1 MKLTAARCPAC
12 AANIQ
17 LPEGRGRYFCQYCGT
32 QIIIE
37 EECGINI
44 GAVKIDRTDE
54 LNNLLIRAKRLH
66 SAGRYDDAEKYYNRV
81 LDIDATNDEALT
93 ALSRIERAIV
103 SPNLIIERGNTRGSG
118 EARTV
123 LIVDGV
129 KCSADLDCSVSI
141 TLSEGVHQVE
151 FKRGPMVGSMPVSI
165 TINNRYDR
173 YRVVFTPKLLTIS
186 VNMQKI

>member
-1 MKLTAARCPAC
+1 MKLTAAKCPAC

-54 LNNLLIRAKRLH
+54 LNNLLIRARRLH
-66 SAGRYDDAEKYYNRV
+66 LAGKNDDAETYYNRV
-81 LDIDATNDEALT
+81 LDIDATNEEALT
-93 ALSRIERAIV
+93 ALSAIERTIT
-103 SPNLIIERGNTRGSG
+103 SPNLVIERGNSRGSG

-123 LIVDGV
+123 LVIDGV
-129 KCSADLDCSVSI
+129 KYSVDLDCSNSI
-141 TLSEGVHQVE
+141 TLSEGAHQIE
-151 FKRGPMVGSMPVSI
+151 FKRGPMVGSMPVYI
-165 TINNRYDR
+165 TIKNKYDK
-173 YRVVFTPKLLTIS
+173 YRVVFTPKLFTIN
-186 VNMQKI
+186 VDLQRI